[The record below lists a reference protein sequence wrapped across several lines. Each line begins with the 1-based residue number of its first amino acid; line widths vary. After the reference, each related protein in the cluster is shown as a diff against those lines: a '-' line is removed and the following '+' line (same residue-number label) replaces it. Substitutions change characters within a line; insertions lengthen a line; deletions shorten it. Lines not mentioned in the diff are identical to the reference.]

1 VRVAL
6 VTGAGGGIGR
16 AIVERLEADGLTVVG
31 TDVNDVDLADREARA
46 ALVPSVLERHRRIDV
61 LVNNAAFH
69 GSRVPF
75 AEVEPDEW
83 DRVLEVNLTATAFLS
98 LAAARDMVERG
109 EGGAIVNVTAIQEVL
124 PVATYGPYV
133 ASKGGISALT
143 RALAVELSPHGVRV
157 NAVAPGVIGTDA
169 FHATLDAIQADD
181 HPGSPALLCREGRP
195 EEIADA
201 VAFLASDRASF
212 VTGEVLRVDGG
223 RSISRLPDPFET
235 GFRNDERIS

>member
-16 AIVERLEADGLTVVG
+16 AIVQRLTADGLTVVG
-31 TDVNDVDLADREARA
+31 TGHGDVDLADREARA
-46 ALVPSVLERHRRIDV
+46 GLVPGVIERHGRIDV

-75 AEVEPDEW
+75 LDVEPDDW
-83 DRVLEVNLTATAFLS
+83 DQVLEVNLTATAVLS
-98 LAAARDMVERG
+98 QAAARDMVERG
-109 EGGAIVNVTAIQEVL
+109 EGGAIVNVGAIQEVL

-143 RALAVELSPHGVRV
+143 RALAVELSPHGVRI

-169 FHATLDAIQADD
+169 FHASRGDVDAC
-181 HPGSPALLCREGRP
+181 PALLGREGRP
-195 EEIADA
+195 EEVADA
-201 VAFLASDRASF
+201 VAYLASDRASY
-212 VTGEVLRVDGG
+212 VTGQVLRVDGG
-223 RSISRLPDPFET
+223 RSISRMPDAFEMT
-235 GFRNDERIS
+235 YGRSR